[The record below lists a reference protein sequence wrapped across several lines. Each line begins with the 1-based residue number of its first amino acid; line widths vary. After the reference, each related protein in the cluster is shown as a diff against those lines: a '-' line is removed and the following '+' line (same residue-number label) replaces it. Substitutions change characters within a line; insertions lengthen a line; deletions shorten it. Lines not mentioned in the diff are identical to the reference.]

1 MGTAHAQLGTPPKVV
16 VELAPTE
23 ATKLLEDLAWF
34 DNRWPGRQGRWLQ
47 LRLELQEAIAKVVT
61 N

>member
-1 MGTAHAQLGTPPKVV
+1 MAAHAQLGTAPKVV

-23 ATKLLEDLAWF
+23 ATKLLEDLTWF
-34 DNRWPGRQGRWLQ
+34 DNRWPGRQSRWLN
-47 LRLELQEAIAKVVT
+47 LRLSLQDAIEKVVS